1 MKQTH
6 TARHCIVGSR
16 AQASSTPQNHR
27 DTSCPW
33 AVVPARFPSV
43 RLRIHQMV
51 AEPTP
56 DSRCNLASK
65 LSSQL
70 SVTLL
75 SADHLFWAQASSLV
89 IAYCHVAC
97 LCAGSAS
104 QPAQPSPSP
113 ALHGLRLTGHLGKEK
128 LLEPGWAVSWLD
140 SEHWEK
146 LRDISSWGPRGR
158 KQGWGRTKALTASE

>member
-1 MKQTH
+1 M
-6 TARHCIVGSR
+6 GSR
-16 AQASSTPQNHR
+16 AQASSTPQNQR
-27 DTSCPW
+27 FQPPLGLGDSSSSLRQAQNSPDGGW
-33 AVVPARFPSV
+33 AHT
-43 RLRIHQMV
+43 RLTLQSGFRS
-51 AEPTP
+51 PT
-56 DSRCNLASK
+56 K

-97 LCAGSAS
+97 LCVGSAS

-113 ALHGLRLTGHLGKEK
+113 ALHGLRLTGCLGKAK

-158 KQGWGRTKALTASE
+158 RQGWGRTKALTASE